1 MRSAVNFEKLQ
12 ITVSREQLT
21 ETEIAKMTGISKYG
35 LQKILKGE
43 SEPRASNLKRLCDA
57 IGLPID
63 QAFVDGV
70 SART

>member
-1 MRSAVNFEKLQ
+1 MRSAVNFKKLQ
-12 ITVSREQLT
+12 RAVSNEQLT
-21 ETEIAKMTGISKYG
+21 EAEIAKKTGISKYG

-43 SEPRASNLKRLCDA
+43 TEPRASNLKRICDA

-70 SART
+70 SA